1 MSPNIFE
8 SESRARVARGQSV
21 EPSSASKY
29 LWWKSMKIEREGKLK
44 PQPSSL
50 NLPETESQFDKR
62 QYWKVEEL
70 CEKCTATFVN
80 NFDLPCWQ
88 KIPLKSTLPQS
99 QRGPLSVAIH
109 FPPFWHGLFE
119 AQASEALD
127 LTPWNCL
134 KNKSICSN

>member
-8 SESRARVARGQSV
+8 SELRARVARGQSV
-21 EPSSASKY
+21 EPRTSSVSKY

-44 PQPSSL
+44 PQSTWNWKSI
-50 NLPETESQFDKR
+50 R
-62 QYWKVEEL
+62 QTTILKSRRIVWRMY
-70 CEKCTATFVN
+70 CNFVN

-134 KNKSICSN
+134 KNKFICSN